1 MNRNRALIA
10 VVVLVL
16 LAVPAFSQEW
26 TLDSNQLTLGL
37 GQFVPKSDV
46 RNVDFSSASSFTVDY
61 RYFFAKYWAFGFDYQ
76 YAHLEASGKAAPWY
90 TQEVTRNLP
99 VHNLTGKVQF
109 RFPTGKPLEPYV
121 GAGFNFMGTVTDS
134 GKVLYPDATVVTPKG
149 DFALGTMLQAGL
161 DWRLASY
168 WVLNFDVRY
177 VDNSLTMEKWRYDHG
192 VFYRSGTYDLDI
204 KPMIYSVSFGW
215 RW

>member
-1 MNRNRALIA
+1 MNRTHAFIALA
-10 VVVLVL
+10 VVALSAIPL
-16 LAVPAFSQEW
+16 LAQDW
-26 TLDSNQLTLGL
+26 RLDANQLTIGI

-46 RNVDFSSASSFTVDY
+46 RNVDFSSATSFTVDY

-76 YAHLEASGKAAPWY
+76 YAHLDASGKAAPWY
-90 TQEVTRNLP
+90 TQEVTRSLP
-99 VHNLTGKVQF
+99 VHSLTGKVQF
-109 RFPTGKPLEPYV
+109 RFPTGKPLEPYI

-134 GKVLYPDATVVTPKG
+134 NKYLYPDSAVVTPKG
-149 DFALGTMLQAGL
+149 DFAFGTMVQAGL

-177 VDNSLTMEKWRYDHG
+177 VDNGLTMAKWLHTNG
-192 VFYRSGTYDLDI
+192 GFYRSGTYDLNV
-204 KPMIYSVSFGW
+204 KPMVYSVSFGW